1 MTGHRIVEQEGEAD
15 DRLTGGAGDQLGPG
29 IVDADAVD
37 DLAAERVAEGAAS
50 FAGVV
55 VVATVT

>member
-37 DLAAERVAEGAAS
+37 DGLE
-50 FAGVV
+50 GVV